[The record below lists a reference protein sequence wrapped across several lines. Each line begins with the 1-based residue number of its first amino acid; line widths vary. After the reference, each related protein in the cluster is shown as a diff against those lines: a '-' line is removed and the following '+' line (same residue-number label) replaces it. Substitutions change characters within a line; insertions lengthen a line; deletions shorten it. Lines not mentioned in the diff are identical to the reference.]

1 MLSECCGRHVL
12 GEYCERHGRM
22 TCAVQRSGKALR
34 TTRRGG
40 ALHRLV
46 SWAVLGQLERSSSAH
61 ASLCCVAS
69 DASARR
75 GLDAPLSCRARSRCC
90 TLEVDSWEDMQ
101 TAVVVPQDSCSAARA
116 VMISCVSESETN
128 SRCSDGNAMSKTNEM
143 SNSCCAH
150 SQLDE
155 GTASPTPAGG
165 CTNNV
170 TPVSRDR
177 I

>member
-1 MLSECCGRHVL
+1 MLGECCERQVLGECCG
-12 GEYCERHGRM
+12 RHGRM
-22 TCAVQRSGKALR
+22 TCAVQRSGQALR
-34 TTRRGG
+34 TTVRGG
-40 ALHRLV
+40 ALHRLER
-46 SWAVLGQLERSSSAH
+46 WAVLGQLERWSSAH
-61 ASLCCVAS
+61 ASVRYVAS

-75 GLDAPLSCRARSRCC
+75 VLDLSCRARGRCW
-90 TLEVDSWEDMQ
+90 TLEVDSWEDKY

-116 VMISCVSESETN
+116 VMISCSCVSETN